1 MCWTAGR
8 FDTAQSSQGR
18 FFLENLRKTNRH
30 FQPRKHGRPRN
41 HKLHAKFGHIMKNR
55 TWPAL
60 TEPALVRSS
69 AAWSWLRY
77 YSAEKLQDSM
87 IRIKAGFIQTSFGV
101 LEMVSVCF
109 LMFFLTPVP
118 EAGQLNLL
126 CFTGLV
132 INRVDD
138 AAGRYYLIL
147 NQHQW
152 STLVWPLKV
161 IDNIDVHPRWTWR
174 YCFNPDLQ
182 VQWLCVFDPEYYE
195 VQPTKAWWCDEQGL
209 VLVQTGDPQP
219 LVKYVLLEKT
229 KELTNKSLQLI
240 AEGMGIEKPQKMTRT
255 SLLQI
260 LAGQQGNSFYVDSVL
275 ERDSKDKPQK
285 QKNPDEFA
293 DFVDALFGQMDSD
306 ERVDFLGLQKTK
318 DEDSPVQKRKQWNKW
333 LKEKLAEKQA
343 GSLVLAVLLWATISM
358 NKCSMHNIGRK
369 HI

>member
-1 MCWTAGR
+1 M
-8 FDTAQSSQGR
+8 
-18 FFLENLRKTNRH
+18 
-30 FQPRKHGRPRN
+30 
-41 HKLHAKFGHIMKNR
+41 
-55 TWPAL
+55 
-60 TEPALVRSS
+60 
-69 AAWSWLRY
+69 
-77 YSAEKLQDSM
+77 
-87 IRIKAGFIQTSFGV
+87 
-101 LEMVSVCF
+101 
-109 LMFFLTPVP
+109 
-118 EAGQLNLL
+118 
-126 CFTGLV
+126 

-285 QKNPDEFA
+285 QKIPDEFT